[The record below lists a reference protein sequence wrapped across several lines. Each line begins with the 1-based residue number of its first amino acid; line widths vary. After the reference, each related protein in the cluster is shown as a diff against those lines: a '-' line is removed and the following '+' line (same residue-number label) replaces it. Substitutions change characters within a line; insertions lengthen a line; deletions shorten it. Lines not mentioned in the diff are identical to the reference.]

1 MYILIK
7 LLSTIISYKRLC
19 EVLKAAELTEG
30 KSNGVAKGCDKEAK
44 LLINVYEVTAT
55 QDEQVLQTCC
65 TTVHLQLTILYME
78 NSVKRAH
85 VMFLPIKIN

>member
-1 MYILIK
+1 M
-7 LLSTIISYKRLC
+7 IISYKRLC

-30 KSNGVAKGCDKEAK
+30 KSNGVTKGCDEEAK

-55 QDEQVLQTCC
+55 EDEEVLETCC
-65 TTVHLQLTILYME
+65 TTVHLQLTVLYME
-78 NSVKRAH
+78 NSVKRAR